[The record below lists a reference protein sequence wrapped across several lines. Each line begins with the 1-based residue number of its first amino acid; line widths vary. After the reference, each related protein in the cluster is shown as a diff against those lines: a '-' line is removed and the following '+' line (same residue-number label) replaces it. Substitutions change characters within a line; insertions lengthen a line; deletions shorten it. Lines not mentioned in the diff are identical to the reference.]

1 LSISYPIKLKGDLR
15 QTMLRT
21 LRKNMKF
28 IIILM
33 VAFFGISIF
42 YGLGRYR
49 SSGGGKRTYYIAE
62 VNESGIASDQLQ
74 NAFLNAISR
83 YDDTTLSSLDQSA
96 IVSFKKNILDQLINY
111 ELFYQQAQKEKV
123 KISNDEIN
131 LEIDKIKDNFSSPE
145 EFDEVLKAN
154 NITLVR
160 LKEDI
165 KRQLMINSILEET
178 RNQVSISDE
187 ELLEYYNENKDSFL
201 EPEQVHA
208 RHILLETEE
217 EANNLLQQLKEGLT
231 DFAELAKEKSIGPSA
246 PSGGDLGFFTRG
258 QMVKEFEDA
267 AFSLEPGKIS
277 GVVQTQFGYHIIK
290 CEEKKEEY
298 SPTFEEAKERIINIL
313 RSQRENEAIT
323 ALTSKLKEEANI
335 VINYDF
341 DAEIESLKSS
351 AEESQTPES
360 TEQLTSE
367 EETVSEEAT
376 ETEEVDDTSKDN

>member
-1 LSISYPIKLKGDLR
+1 
-15 QTMLRT
+15 MLRM

-28 IIILM
+28 IIILL

-42 YGLGRYR
+42 YGLGQYK
-49 SSGGGKRTYYIAE
+49 SSQRQTYYIAE
-62 VNESGIASDQLQ
+62 VNKSGITSNQLQ
-74 NAFLNAISR
+74 SAFLNAISR
-83 YDDTTLSSLDQSA
+83 YDDAVLSSLDQSA
-96 IVSFKKNILDQLINY
+96 IVSFKKNILNQLIDY
-111 ELFYQQAQKEKV
+111 ELLYQQAQKEKV

-145 EFDEVLKAN
+145 EFNEALKAN

-178 RNQVSISDE
+178 RNQVSISDK
-187 ELLEYYNENKDSFL
+187 ELLEYYNENKENFL

-208 RHILLETEE
+208 RHILVETEE
-217 EANNLLQQLKEGLT
+217 AANNLLLQLKEGLT

-246 PSGGDLGFFTRG
+246 PSGGDLGFFARG

-267 AFSLEPGKIS
+267 AFSLEPGEIS

-298 SPTFEEAKERIINIL
+298 SPTFEEAKERISNAL
-313 RSQRENEAIT
+313 KYQRENEAIS
-323 ALTSKLKEEANI
+323 ALISKLREEAVI
-335 VINYDF
+335 VFNYDF

-351 AEESQTPES
+351 AEESQPSES
-360 TEQLTSE
+360 SEQVTS

-376 ETEEVDDTSKDN
+376 ETNEVKDTSENN

>member
-1 LSISYPIKLKGDLR
+1 
-15 QTMLRT
+15 MLRI

-49 SSGGGKRTYYIAE
+49 SSDGGKRTYYISE
-62 VNESGIASDQLQ
+62 VNESGITSDQLQ

-83 YDDTTLSSLDQSA
+83 YDDKTLSSLDQSA
-96 IVSFKKNILDQLINY
+96 IVSFKKNILNQLIDY

-123 KISNDEIN
+123 KISDDEIN

-145 EFDEVLKAN
+145 EFNEALKAN

-160 LKEDI
+160 LKEDL
-165 KRQLMINSILEET
+165 KRQLMINSILEGT

-187 ELLEYYNENKDSFL
+187 ELLEYYNENKESFL

-208 RHILLETEE
+208 RHILVETEE
-217 EANNLLQQLKEGLT
+217 EANNLLLQLKEGLT

-246 PSGGDLGFFTRG
+246 PSGGDLGFFAKG

-267 AFSLEPGKIS
+267 AFSLEPGEIS

-298 SPTFEEAKERIINIL
+298 SPTFEEAKERISNTL
-313 RSQRENEAIT
+313 KYQRENEAIS
-323 ALTSKLKEEANI
+323 ALTSKLREEAVI
-335 VINYDF
+335 VFNYDF

-351 AEESQTPES
+351 AEESQPSES
-360 TEQLTSE
+360 SEQVTS

-376 ETEEVDDTSKDN
+376 ETEEDSDTSKND

>member
-1 LSISYPIKLKGDLR
+1 
-15 QTMLRT
+15 
-21 LRKNMKF
+21 MKF
-28 IIILM
+28 IIILL

-42 YGLGRYR
+42 YGLGQYK
-49 SSGGGKRTYYIAE
+49 SSSQRQTYYIAE
-62 VNESGIASDQLQ
+62 VNKSGITSNQLQ
-74 NAFLNAISR
+74 NAFLNAISG
-83 YDDTTLSSLDQSA
+83 YDDTLLSSLDQSA
-96 IVSFKKNILDQLINY
+96 IVSFKKNILNQLINT
-111 ELFYQQAQKEKV
+111 ELLYQQAQKEKI

-145 EFDEVLKAN
+145 EFNEALKAN

-165 KRQLMINSILEET
+165 KRQLMINSVLEKT

-187 ELLEYYNENKDSFL
+187 ELLEYYNDNKESFL

-208 RHILLETEE
+208 RHILVETEE
-217 EANNLLQQLKEGLT
+217 EANNLLLQLKEGLT

-246 PSGGDLGFFTRG
+246 PSGGDLGFFARG

-277 GVVQTQFGYHIIK
+277 EVVQSQFGYHIIK

-298 SPTFEEAKERIINIL
+298 SPTFEEAKERISDTL
-313 RSQRENEAIT
+313 KYQRENEAVS
-323 ALTSKLKEEANI
+323 ALTSKLREEAVI
-335 VINYDF
+335 VFNYDF

-351 AEESQTPES
+351 AEESQPS
-360 TEQLTSE
+360 DSSEQATS
-367 EETVSEEAT
+367 EETVSEEVT
-376 ETEEVDDTSKDN
+376 ETEEINDTSTDN

>member
-1 LSISYPIKLKGDLR
+1 
-15 QTMLRT
+15 MLRK

-28 IIILM
+28 IIILL

-42 YGLGRYR
+42 YGLGQYR
-49 SSGGGKRTYYIAE
+49 SSQRQTYYIAE
-62 VNESGIASDQLQ
+62 VNELGITSNQLQ
-74 NAFLNAISR
+74 SAFLNAISR
-83 YDDTTLSSLDQSA
+83 YDDAVLSSLDQSA
-96 IVSFKKNILDQLINY
+96 IVSFKKNILEQLIDY
-111 ELFYQQAQKEKV
+111 ELIYQQAQKEKV

-131 LEIDKIKDNFSSPE
+131 LEIDKIKDGFSSPE
-145 EFDEVLKAN
+145 EFDEALKAN

-160 LKEDI
+160 LEEDI

-178 RNQVSISDE
+178 RNQISVSDE
-187 ELLEYYNENKDSFL
+187 ELLEYYNENKESFL

-208 RHILLETEE
+208 RHILVETEE
-217 EANNLLQQLKEGLT
+217 EANNLLLQLKEGLT

-246 PSGGDLGFFTRG
+246 PSGGDLGFFATG

-267 AFSLEPGKIS
+267 AFSLEPGEIS

-298 SPTFEEAKERIINIL
+298 SPTFEEAKERISNIL
-313 RSQRENEAIT
+313 ISQRENEAIT
-323 ALTSKLKEEANI
+323 ALISKLKEEANI

-351 AEESQTPES
+351 AEESQPSDS
-360 TEQLTSE
+360 TEQVTS
-367 EETVSEEAT
+367 EETVSEEVT
-376 ETEEVDDTSKDN
+376 ETEEVKDVSQDN

>member
-1 LSISYPIKLKGDLR
+1 
-15 QTMLRT
+15 
-21 LRKNMKF
+21 
-28 IIILM
+28 M

-277 GVVQTQFGYHIIK
+277 GVVQTQFGYHIIR

>member
-1 LSISYPIKLKGDLR
+1 
-15 QTMLRT
+15 MLRI

-28 IIILM
+28 IIILL

-42 YGLGRYR
+42 YGLGQYR

-62 VNESGIASDQLQ
+62 VNESGITSDQLQ
-74 NAFLNAISR
+74 SAFLNAISR
-83 YDDTTLSSLDQSA
+83 YDDATLSSLDQSA

-111 ELFYQQAQKEKV
+111 ELFYQQAKKEKV
-123 KISNDEIN
+123 KISNNDIN
-131 LEIDKIKDNFSSPE
+131 LEIDKIKDNFSSTE
-145 EFDEVLKAN
+145 EFNEALKAN

-187 ELLEYYNENKDSFL
+187 ELLEYYNENKESFL
-201 EPEQVHA
+201 ELEQVHA

-217 EANNLLQQLKEGLT
+217 AANNLLLQLKEGII
-231 DFAELAKEKSIGPSA
+231 DFAEIAKEKSIGPSA
-246 PSGGDLGFFTRG
+246 PSGGDLGFFARG
-258 QMVKEFEDA
+258 QMVKEFENA
-267 AFSLEPGKIS
+267 AFSLEPGEIS

-298 SPTFEEAKERIINIL
+298 SPTFEEAKERISNTL
-313 RSQRENEAIT
+313 KYQRENEAIST
-323 ALTSKLKEEANI
+323 LTSKLREEAVI
-335 VINYDF
+335 VFNYDF

-351 AEESQTPES
+351 TEESQPSES
-360 TEQLTSE
+360 SEQVTS

-376 ETEEVDDTSKDN
+376 ETDKVNDTSKDN